1 MRTVIFFM
9 AAIKRQIKKYAEKYP
24 DYVRK
29 FAGDK

>member
-1 MRTVIFFM
+1 MRTAMIFL

-29 FAGDK
+29 FAGD